1 MCIIKKIY
9 NLFYPTLCLTC
20 DKPLV
25 KNESII
31 CTSCRHSL
39 PETDFVDVCNNTMEA
54 ALNGRVPYVAATALL
69 YYQKKGKVQTLIH
82 SLKYKNHQEIG
93 AFFANWMALEFL
105 QSKRFTT
112 IEGIVIVPLHPK
124 RLKERGYNQLSVFAK
139 TLSKR
144 IGIPVFNNILLKVSK
159 SSSQTKKNRFSR
171 FEKIKDS
178 FHVVDTTSLQ
188 GKHILLVD
196 DVFTTGATIEA
207 CAKELLKIPNVSISI
222 ATMVIT
228 DHY

>member
-69 YYQKKGKVQTLIH
+69 YYQKKGKVQSQKRNFL
-82 SLKYKNHQEIG
+82 SLQKVCGTSLQ
-93 AFFANWMALEFL
+93 FL
-105 QSKRFTT
+105 QKKSD
-112 IEGIVIVPLHPK
+112 ILHHSRK
-124 RLKERGYNQLSVFAK
+124 NYHIAS
-139 TLSKR
+139 
-144 IGIPVFNNILLKVSK
+144 FNCILLK
-159 SSSQTKKNRFSR
+159 
-171 FEKIKDS
+171 
-178 FHVVDTTSLQ
+178 
-188 GKHILLVD
+188 GK
-196 DVFTTGATIEA
+196 
-207 CAKELLKIPNVSISI
+207 
-222 ATMVIT
+222 
-228 DHY
+228 